1 MIKLKNILRE
11 GYAWERKADGSLPTL
26 ADTSAAYAANMQ
38 EQVDDDAAEIKS
50 YIKAITKLVAEVNEL
65 IGRAIDSD
73 GDPLEITDPSSTWPS
88 GKYYEPVTFENNV
101 LTIKGHDVYS
111 NKPEV
116 DTYDINQAIQDPD
129 SNYWQLT
136 DSVDSLKYMR
146 RKLKH
151 AILRNSRKAP
161 DIEEASKS
169 SNTVNEEEIG
179 MLPTNTEVLD
189 LIDLIHNMIKRVKA
203 ADPELS
209 KTLYTSVSKF
219 VKTMHSIVDK
229 NSETTIG
236 EADKP
241 DYIDADGDGNETE
254 SMKKAFKDKEAKNE
268 SINELSDDE
277 IDARW
282 NTNQQ
287 RWQRQF
293 NTSQMANDMKSG
305 NMSNSSKSA
314 EKAPKDF
321 YREKLAALKA
331 QRKQIEFDMEQE
343 AEPEGGPIADYYGD
357 ALMHVDAQIDDIMS
371 KMHKNESA
379 FVTKGG
385 LQEMREL
392 PLEQKILR
400 NFKGTNFILSE
411 TFKK

>member
-161 DIEEASKS
+161 DIEEA
-169 SNTVNEEEIG
+169 
-179 MLPTNTEVLD
+179 
-189 LIDLIHNMIKRVKA
+189 A
-203 ADPELS
+203 
-209 KTLYTSVSKF
+209 
-219 VKTMHSIVDK
+219 
-229 NSETTIG
+229 
-236 EADKP
+236 KP

-254 SMKKAFKDKEAKNE
+254 SMKKAFKDKEA
-268 SINELSDDE
+268 
-277 IDARW
+277 
-282 NTNQQ
+282 
-287 RWQRQF
+287 
-293 NTSQMANDMKSG
+293 
-305 NMSNSSKSA
+305 
-314 EKAPKDF
+314 
-321 YREKLAALKA
+321 
-331 QRKQIEFDMEQE
+331 
-343 AEPEGGPIADYYGD
+343 
-357 ALMHVDAQIDDIMS
+357 
-371 KMHKNESA
+371 KNESA

>member
-1 MIKLKNILRE
+1 
-11 GYAWERKADGSLPTL
+11 
-26 ADTSAAYAANMQ
+26 
-38 EQVDDDAAEIKS
+38 
-50 YIKAITKLVAEVNEL
+50 
-65 IGRAIDSD
+65 
-73 GDPLEITDPSSTWPS
+73 
-88 GKYYEPVTFENNV
+88 

-161 DIEEASKS
+161 DIEEA
-169 SNTVNEEEIG
+169 
-179 MLPTNTEVLD
+179 
-189 LIDLIHNMIKRVKA
+189 A
-203 ADPELS
+203 
-209 KTLYTSVSKF
+209 
-219 VKTMHSIVDK
+219 
-229 NSETTIG
+229 
-236 EADKP
+236 KP

-293 NTSQMANDMKSG
+293 NTSQMANDMKSS
-305 NMSNSSKSA
+305 NMSDSSKSA

>member
-116 DTYDINQAIQDPD
+116 DTYDINQAIQDLD

-161 DIEEASKS
+161 DIEEAAKS

-268 SINELSDDE
+268 S
-277 IDARW
+277 
-282 NTNQQ
+282 
-287 RWQRQF
+287 
-293 NTSQMANDMKSG
+293 
-305 NMSNSSKSA
+305 
-314 EKAPKDF
+314 
-321 YREKLAALKA
+321 
-331 QRKQIEFDMEQE
+331 
-343 AEPEGGPIADYYGD
+343 
-357 ALMHVDAQIDDIMS
+357 
-371 KMHKNESA
+371 A
-379 FVTKGG
+379 FVTKAG

>member
-161 DIEEASKS
+161 DIEEA
-169 SNTVNEEEIG
+169 
-179 MLPTNTEVLD
+179 
-189 LIDLIHNMIKRVKA
+189 A
-203 ADPELS
+203 
-209 KTLYTSVSKF
+209 
-219 VKTMHSIVDK
+219 
-229 NSETTIG
+229 
-236 EADKP
+236 KP

-293 NTSQMANDMKSG
+293 NTSQMANDMKSS
-305 NMSNSSKSA
+305 NMSDSSKSA